1 MAEHGLGRHELAPAR
16 ERARIAVAAY
26 RASTIKRRRRT
37 RDEVAALDAQIID
50 VLAEDHPQSTRHTF
64 YRNTDPRLRAPVE
77 KSERGYRHVQD
88 RCVKLR
94 RSGAVP
100 YSWIADMSRHGY
112 FTNTY
117 RDAGEFLRRVT
128 SLYRSDLWRDADHRC
143 EVWCESRSIASV
155 LRADCQELAVDLYPC
170 GGFSSISFV
179 HEAAEQH
186 NLSDDE
192 RPLVVFYIG
201 DYDPAGVLIDVALQR
216 ELRLH
221 LRKDIGLSFC
231 RLGINADQV
240 EECGLPGKPRKAG
253 DRRSL
258 HIRETVEAEAMPA
271 GILRGIVREAVES
284 LLPTGA
290 LETAKVVEES
300 ERANLARVASWLG
313 D

>member
-1 MAEHGLGRHELAPAR
+1 MTS
-16 ERARIAVAAY
+16 Y
-26 RASTIKRRRRT
+26 RTGTIKRSRRT
-37 RDEVAALDAQIID
+37 AEEVATLDTQIIN
-50 VLAEDHPQSTRHTF
+50 VLTEDHPQSTRHVF
-64 YRNTDPRLRAPVE
+64 YRQTDPRLQEPVE

-88 RCVKLR
+88 RVVKLR

-100 YSWIADMSRHGY
+100 YPWIADLSRRGY

-186 NLSDDE
+186 NYSDDD

-201 DYDPAGVLIDVALQR
+201 DYDPAGVLIDIALER
-216 ELRLH
+216 KLRLH
-221 LRKDIGLSFC
+221 LREDIELSFL
-231 RLGINADQV
+231 RLGINKDQV
-240 EECGLPGKPRKAG
+240 EEHALPGKPRKAG

-258 HIRETVEAEAMPA
+258 HITETVEAEAMPA
-271 GILRGIVREAVES
+271 KILRSIVREAVEA
-284 LLPTGA
+284 LLPQGA
-290 LETAKVVEES
+290 LETAKVAEES

-313 D
+313 SGAS